1 MLLSQV
7 WSEVNACVV
16 NGEREW
22 ELYIW
27 RHPYVTVT
35 MKYVSYVVEPFL
47 CTVKIGSGHWFNQPW
62 TG

>member
-22 ELYIW
+22 EIYIW
-27 RHPYVTVT
+27 RHSYVIIA
-35 MKYVSYVVEPFL
+35 MKSMSYVVEPHKGP
-47 CTVKIGSGHWFNQPW
+47 VRAPRGGVNR
-62 TG
+62 